1 MISFG
6 MMSLSL
12 KSELTYFTE
21 IARRANPDMFTCFR
35 FSPAKIHPVT
45 ELVTGEKFDH
55 KKGCWVKSEF
65 PLPMIVYDR
74 CFYTS
79 DPSSKQAKAIVKW
92 LKKKADIT
100 FLGNGLPNKWAIYQ
114 VLSKSSLSPYIPKT
128 ILADSGKDVVGQL
141 ELMNKAILKPIFGS
155 GGAGIYKIEKSGGK
169 FEISADLG
177 GRLSTKTFNSASET
191 EGWLDSLF
199 CKKEYMMQPYL
210 PLSDS
215 QDCPFDIR
223 VLLQKDREKQWIVR
237 GKGIRRGS
245 KDGILSN
252 LRTGGEVLPFEE
264 YSNSLNIRT
273 KRFILH
279 ELEEIL
285 SKLPGILEASFPRL
299 FELGVDIGVSK
310 DHALWV
316 LDTNS
321 KPGRKV
327 IASTNPDLKEV
338 LYNAP
343 LEYARMLSE
352 TLPER
357 EEHQL

>member
-35 FSPAKIHPVT
+35 FSPVKIHPVT
-45 ELVTGEKFDH
+45 QLVSGEKFDH

-65 PLPMIVYDR
+65 PLPMIIYDR
-74 CFYTS
+74 CFYTN
-79 DPSSKQAKAIVKW
+79 DPSSKQAMAIVKW

-100 FLGNGLPNKWAIYQ
+100 FLGNGLPNKWFIYE

-128 ILADSGKDVVGQL
+128 ILAGSGKDVVAQL
-141 ELMNKAILKPIFGS
+141 EVMEKAVLKPIFGS
-155 GGAGIYKIEKSGGK
+155 GGAGIYKIEKSGGE
-169 FEISADLG
+169 FEISADPG
-177 GRLSTKTFNSASET
+177 GRLSTKTFHSTTET
-191 EGWLDSLF
+191 EDWLDSLF
-199 CKKEYMMQPYL
+199 SKKEYMMQPYL
-210 PLSDS
+210 ELSDTQNS
-215 QDCPFDIR
+215 PFDIR
-223 VLLQKDREKQWIVR
+223 VLLQKDHEKKWTVR

-252 LRTGGEVLPFEE
+252 LRAGGEIIPFEE
-264 YSNSLNIRT
+264 YTNSMNIRSR
-273 KRFILH
+273 RFILH

-285 SKLPGILEASFPRL
+285 SKLPGILEAAFPRL

-343 LEYARMLSE
+343 LEYARALSE
-352 TLPER
+352 NLPER
-357 EEHQL
+357 EEQHL

>member
-21 IARRANPDMFTCFR
+21 IARRANPDMFTCFW

-74 CFYTS
+74 CFYTN
-79 DPSSKQAKAIVKW
+79 DPSSKQAMAIVKW
-92 LKKKADIT
+92 LKKKTDIT

-128 ILADSGKDVVGQL
+128 ILADSGKNVVDQL
-141 ELMNKAILKPIFGS
+141 DQMNMAVLKPIFGS
-155 GGAGIYKIEKSGGK
+155 GGAGIYKIKKSGGE

-177 GRLSTKTFNSASET
+177 GRLSTKTFHSTSET
-191 EGWLDSLF
+191 EDWLDSLF

-210 PLSDS
+210 QLSDS

-223 VLLQKDREKQWIVR
+223 VLLQKDHEKQWIVR

-252 LRTGGEVLPFEE
+252 LRTGGEILPFEE
-264 YSNSLNIRT
+264 YANSLNIRT
-273 KRFILH
+273 KRFISH

-285 SKLPGILEASFPRL
+285 SKLPSILEASFPPL
-299 FELGVDIGVSK
+299 FELGIDIGVSK

-327 IASTNPDLKEV
+327 IASTNPDVKEV

-357 EEHQL
+357 EEQHL